1 VILPV
6 HGKAPWL
13 KEALDSIIAQTYD
26 HLEIVI
32 VLDRPSI
39 STMALIDRLSANEP
53 RAVVLTS
60 PNTGLAA
67 ALNFGIQSSKGIL
80 IARMDADDIMSRE
93 RIEVQ
98 EKYFQRDRTL
108 QVLGCQAAYVD
119 ESGMLLGFSA
129 LPKRHSDIAFTL
141 LWANPMIHPG
151 ILMSK
156 ELFVGHFSYDE
167 TLPTGED
174 YKLILEMMRA
184 GVRFANTKE
193 ILLKYRRSSLQM
205 TSNSQAQ
212 MMFHEEISCFIAD
225 NFIETR
231 KKQFILARFY
241 LNNFLQARR
250 LVDFNKMLVLAP
262 LSVFKLSLI
271 KVKLWFKAKPIGK
284 SFDDSNF

>member
-1 VILPV
+1 LGTKSLISVILPV

-129 LPKRHSDIAFTL
+129 
-141 LWANPMIHPG
+141 
-151 ILMSK
+151 
-156 ELFVGHFSYDE
+156 
-167 TLPTGED
+167 
-174 YKLILEMMRA
+174 
-184 GVRFANTKE
+184 
-193 ILLKYRRSSLQM
+193 
-205 TSNSQAQ
+205 
-212 MMFHEEISCFIAD
+212 
-225 NFIETR
+225 
-231 KKQFILARFY
+231 
-241 LNNFLQARR
+241 
-250 LVDFNKMLVLAP
+250 
-262 LSVFKLSLI
+262 
-271 KVKLWFKAKPIGK
+271 
-284 SFDDSNF
+284 